1 MYTESYQKYKHK
13 ITVFIISI
21 CTLRLYNNTVLYNA
35 DYKNAVLYNADS
47 IITRSYIKQTLL

>member
-13 ITVFIISI
+13 ITVFVISI

-35 DYKNAVLYNADS
+35 DY
-47 IITRSYIKQTLL
+47 